1 MKKQSRS
8 KNRKVKMKRTLNK
21 AEVKIKVELYSVRI
35 LLYLVFAIC
44 YFAFS
49 FFTHNMLVAI
59 ILFISY
65 TFLRWCFPT
74 TWHHNRTMCCITYSI
89 ITFCVCANLSMK
101 VQYSILSSVI
111 VSLTLTFGLYKLQT
125 LIDNSVVTKFDAD
138 TCTEADLLKR
148 CRELKFSARQTRL
161 AVEYFIKKKTHNA
174 VADEES
180 IDVESSW
187 KAKNRLKNK
196 LNKRK

>member
-1 MKKQSRS
+1 MS
-8 KNRKVKMKRTLNK
+8 KPRKMNK

-44 YFAFS
+44 YFTFS
-49 FFTHNMLVAI
+49 FFSNKIHEAI
-59 ILFISY
+59 IVFVAY

-74 TWHHNRTMCCITYSI
+74 TWHHNKTICCITYSI
-89 ITFCVCANLSMK
+89 VTFCVCASLSMK
-101 VQYSILSSVI
+101 LQYSILSSVI
-111 VSLTLTFGLYKLQT
+111 VSLVLTAGLYKLQT
-125 LIDNSVVTKFDAD
+125 LIDNTVVTKFDAD
-138 TCTEADLLKR
+138 TCTEEDLLKR
-148 CRELKFSARQTRL
+148 CRELKFSERQTRL

-174 VADEES
+174 VADDES
-180 IDVESSW
+180 IDVASSW

>member
-1 MKKQSRS
+1 MS
-8 KNRKVKMKRTLNK
+8 KPRKLNK

-44 YFAFS
+44 YFTFS
-49 FFTHNMLVAI
+49 FFSNKIHEAI
-59 ILFISY
+59 IVFVAY

-74 TWHHNRTMCCITYSI
+74 TWHHNKTICCITYSI
-89 ITFCVCANLSMK
+89 VTFCVCASLSMK
-101 VQYSILSSVI
+101 LQYSILSSVV
-111 VSLTLTFGLYKLQT
+111 VSLVLTAGLYKLQT
-125 LIDNSVVTKFDAD
+125 LIDNTVVTKFDAD
-138 TCTEADLLKR
+138 TCTEEDLLKR
-148 CRELKFSARQTRL
+148 CRELKFSERQTRL

-174 VADEES
+174 VADDES
-180 IDVESSW
+180 IDVASSW

>member
-1 MKKQSRS
+1 MKKP
-8 KNRKVKMKRTLNK
+8 RKLNK
-21 AEVKIKVELYSVRI
+21 AEVKIKVELYSVRV

-49 FFTHNMLVAI
+49 FFSNKIQEAI
-59 ILFISY
+59 IVFAAY

-74 TWHHNRTMCCITYSI
+74 TWHHNKTICCITYSI
-89 ITFCVCANLSMK
+89 ITFCVCASLSMK

-111 VSLTLTFGLYKLQT
+111 VSLVLTTGLYKLQT
-125 LIDNSVVTKFDAD
+125 LIDNKVVTNFDAE
-138 TCTEADLLKR
+138 TCTEEELLER
-148 CRELKFSARQTRL
+148 CRELKFSERQTRL

-174 VADEES
+174 MADSES
-180 IDVESSW
+180 IDVSSSW
-187 KAKNRLKNK
+187 KAKNRLKNR